1 MKEQIT
7 YDIFDKVD
15 IRVGTVISVKKNE
28 KARKPSLV
36 VEVDF
41 GKEIGIKQSSAQIT
55 HYYNEENLK
64 GKQVIGVCN
73 FPEKNIA
80 GVVSQVLILGSIDKE
95 GKVILVHPSQKSEN
109 GLANSINM
117 HPEILSIALFW
128 FVTAYTPGP
137 NNVVASYSGFNFGIT
152 KTIPHILGVTLGFTS
167 LVFFLTIGLINVFK
181 LFPIIQV
188 NNKISWNFIFNLF
201 AYKIAFSKTSN
212 ETKKE
217 NPVKFI
223 ETFFFQYLNP
233 KGVTVAI
240 IVVSTYVEL
249 GENYINYATQ
259 VVLLAFLFSL
269 TSITLWTFIGKFLRK
284 FATNDK
290 FIKYF
295 NYAMSVLLLLSIITF
310 YI

>member
-1 MKEQIT
+1 
-7 YDIFDKVD
+7 
-15 IRVGTVISVKKNE
+15 
-28 KARKPSLV
+28 
-36 VEVDF
+36 
-41 GKEIGIKQSSAQIT
+41 
-55 HYYNEENLK
+55 
-64 GKQVIGVCN
+64 
-73 FPEKNIA
+73 
-80 GVVSQVLILGSIDKE
+80 
-95 GKVILVHPSQKSEN
+95 
-109 GLANSINM
+109 M

-137 NNVVASYSGFNFGIT
+137 NNVVASYSGFNFGIA

-167 LVFFLTIGLINVFK
+167 LVIFLTIGLINVFK

-188 NNKISWNFIFNLF
+188 IIKYLGTLFIIYL
-201 AYKIAFSKTSN
+201 AYKIASSTNSD

-233 KGVTVAI
+233 KGVMVAI

-259 VVLLAFLFSL
+259 VVLLAFLFSS